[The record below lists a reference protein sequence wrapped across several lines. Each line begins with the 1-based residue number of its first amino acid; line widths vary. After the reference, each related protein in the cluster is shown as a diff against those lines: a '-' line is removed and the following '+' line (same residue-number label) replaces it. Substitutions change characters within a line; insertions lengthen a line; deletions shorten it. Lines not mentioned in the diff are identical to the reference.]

1 MHALCRRPDVE
12 VEAILTHYR
21 RRLTQHRHTNL
32 HTGRGKRIRVTRPSP
47 GCDRR
52 GRPPPQVADRR
63 GSEWDA
69 FVDSQPAFVYSGYR
83 AGIRQYFL
91 RDQRRRA
98 NNAAK
103 AQCQSLA
110 RRGFQVLN

>member
-32 HTGRGKRIRVTRPSP
+32 HTGRGKRIRVTRPSS
-47 GCDRR
+47 RVR
-52 GRPPPQVADRR
+52 QARAAAPQVAGRR

-69 FVDSQPAFVYSGYR
+69 FVDSQSAVVYSGYR
-83 AGIRQYFL
+83 AAESVNTSWATSVNVQTTL
-91 RDQRRRA
+91 QKL
-98 NNAAK
+98 NAK
-103 AQCQSLA
+103 ASHA
-110 RRGFQVLN
+110 EDFMS